1 MKRLQTAVLISGR
14 GSNLSTLID
23 ACNSPN
29 FPAEIICVISNRR
42 NAPGLA
48 YAESAKIATVVIP
61 HTAYSNR
68 VEFDIAINKEL
79 MSRGV
84 ELICLAGFMRLFTAV
99 FMKQWQDQIL
109 NIHPALLPSFT
120 GLNAQQQALDAG
132 VQISGCT
139 VHFSRFDTDA
149 GPIVA
154 QAAVPILPNDNV
166 ATLSERILQA
176 EHRIYPFALRL
187 VAEGRACVVGN
198 QVVIDGKYEPSHVLY
213 NPPHR

>member
-1 MKRLQTAVLISGR
+1 MLISGR

-23 ACNSPN
+23 ACNSLD

-68 VEFDIAINKEL
+68 VEFDSAINKEL
-79 MSRGV
+79 VSRDV

-99 FMKQWQDQIL
+99 FMNQWQDRIL
-109 NIHPALLPSFT
+109 NIHPALLPAFT

-139 VHFSRFDTDA
+139 VHFSRFDTDS

-154 QAAVPILPNDNV
+154 QAAVPILPNDSV
-166 ATLSERILQA
+166 ATLSDRILQA

-198 QVVIDGKYEPSHVLY
+198 QVVIDEKYEPPHVLY